1 MSVTETFTIFQENE
15 LRVCLPNIV
24 NIGMVELFYQ
34 FQTWHEI
41 PWNYVKG
48 DYPGTRASDSKH
60 LPAVI
65 LNDFFSM
72 NILGLCVISL
82 YRFKKSSFTMVL
94 CEKTLWNVEQY

>member
-48 DYPGTRASDSKH
+48 DYPGTRASDYKH

-65 LNDFFSM
+65 LNDYFNEYTRALC
-72 NILGLCVISL
+72 NIIISI
-82 YRFKKSSFTMVL
+82 
-94 CEKTLWNVEQY
+94 